1 MPECLECEVLQ
12 KVRYINTLT
21 FYLYNSVQHPRSSP
35 PPPFSR
41 ATSPSLIVCLD
52 LAYSKLLK
60 LTAANSVVYAILA
73 ILDKYLA
80 LASIVTCDQH
90 LDGTVY
96 SLLHVGVDRLALQTK
111 AAVPLFMTE
120 IYDVMRKTNCPK
132 TILSVVCRPL
142 KISSAK
148 GKKLLSGRSS
158 AIVQNFMPIS
168 STVAE
173 ISVRGQKEKKKYS
186 RSNIQQTA
194 TQVVAG

>member
-1 MPECLECEVLQ
+1 M
-12 KVRYINTLT
+12 
-21 FYLYNSVQHPRSSP
+21 
-35 PPPFSR
+35 
-41 ATSPSLIVCLD
+41 
-52 LAYSKLLK
+52 
-60 LTAANSVVYAILA
+60 YAILA

-120 IYDVMRKTNCPK
+120 IYDVMPKTNCPK
-132 TILSVVCRPL
+132 TILMVVCRPL

-158 AIVQNFMPIS
+158 AIVPIS

-173 ISVRGQKEKKKYS
+173 ISVRGQK
-186 RSNIQQTA
+186 
-194 TQVVAG
+194 